1 MSVYEKTLI
10 QRQNNVEHQIV
21 EVVLLTHFGFNIEI
35 STIFE
40 FYVKSTLFLRPWL
53 LNILLKYISRK
64 ITLFQHLNNA
74 DQLTVEKVL
83 IHE

>member
-1 MSVYEKTLI
+1 MNTNTPSWHSTDIKRLNIVEIMSVYEKTLI

-40 FYVKSTLFLRPWL
+40 FYVKSTLFLRP
-53 LNILLKYISRK
+53 
-64 ITLFQHLNNA
+64 
-74 DQLTVEKVL
+74 
-83 IHE
+83 

>member
-1 MSVYEKTLI
+1 MHIQPSWHSTDIKRLNIVEIMSVYEKTLI

-40 FYVKSTLFLRPWL
+40 FYVKSTLFLRP
-53 LNILLKYISRK
+53 
-64 ITLFQHLNNA
+64 
-74 DQLTVEKVL
+74 
-83 IHE
+83 